1 MQEHIEFSLR
11 EAQTAL
17 EALLINRAALAAI
30 EQAAQILLMFFRTGA
45 AFFPAAMAARCA
57 MPCTLLKS

>member
-30 EQAAQILLMFFRTGA
+30 EQAAQILIDVFQNRGCVA
-45 AFFPAAMAARCA
+45 SHRHQRRRAPHVRRQ
-57 MPCTLLKS
+57 